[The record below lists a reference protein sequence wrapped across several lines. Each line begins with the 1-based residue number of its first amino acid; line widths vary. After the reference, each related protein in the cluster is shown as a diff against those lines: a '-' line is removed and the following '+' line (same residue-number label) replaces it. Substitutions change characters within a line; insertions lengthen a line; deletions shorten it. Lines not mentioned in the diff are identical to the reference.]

1 MKINNHIGS
10 IPALSII
17 TFAFLSALACTNAE
31 AVTVSGGS
39 LILDLDR
46 DAIIAGSDLNNF
58 PDTPTDT
65 FPICCRPSIYLE
77 EFYDASA
84 ANLRTFDQIR
94 DDNTPDLFDAVSDEI
109 SAKDLQFSVNGPVV
123 NNLNLRFNQP
133 TTFSFD
139 ANNLFGTAA
148 GSIGLGGVMRF
159 RVDIAPPT
167 NRVHLGDMALEY
179 HPNLEGLSPGRS
191 GWLLVNNI
199 GFTADAFEL
208 YNVTTQLTDDTL
220 SLNGTLG
227 FGWGFDHLG
236 ATQARLNHTPIGTFS
251 FKTTVVPVPTAVW
264 FFISGLTGLFVNS
277 RSHRKLPK

>member
-1 MKINNHIGS
+1 MKINKQISSKHVLTIYTCA
-10 IPALSII
+10 I
-17 TFAFLSALACTNAE
+17 LSALAYTNTY

-46 DAIIAGSDLNNF
+46 DAIIAGSNLNNY
-58 PDTPTDT
+58 PDSPTDT

-84 ANLRTFDQIR
+84 ASSRTFDQIR

-109 SAKDLQFSVNGPVV
+109 SAKGLQFAVNGPVV
-123 NNLNLRFNQP
+123 NNLNQRFNQP

-139 ANNLFGTAA
+139 PNNLLGTAA

-167 NRVHLGDMALEY
+167 NRVHLGDMALAY
-179 HPNLEGLSPGRS
+179 HPELEGITPGRS

-208 YNVTTQLTDDTL
+208 YNVATQLTDDSL

-251 FKTTVVPVPTAVW
+251 FTTTVVPVPTAVW
-264 FFISGLTGLFVNS
+264 LFISGLTGLFVNS
-277 RSHRKLPK
+277 RSHRKLPV